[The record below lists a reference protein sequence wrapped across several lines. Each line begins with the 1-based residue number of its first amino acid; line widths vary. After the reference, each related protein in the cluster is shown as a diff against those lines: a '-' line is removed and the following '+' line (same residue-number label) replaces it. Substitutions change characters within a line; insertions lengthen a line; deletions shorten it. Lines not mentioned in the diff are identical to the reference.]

1 MVSSFPHVST
11 CFHHRFFE
19 LGATICDLCHLTKYP
34 AVESAIL
41 LCGPCSPCPVPG
53 ASEILESAAQLRISH
68 KEIPGPHLLSVSILN
83 DRSQENVLA
92 KQNSPSIQTW
102 WTIIYIIYMTRLP
115 FWNTLAIPRLLSPTL
130 PALFR
135 SPNVTSSGVNGGL
148 DGCKWGLCGCSF
160 GRPTSGAWRGELMRI
175 LQMWNDVQ

>member
-1 MVSSFPHVST
+1 MSILYNCEVSLDFSRWFPRFHMFPHVST
-11 CFHHRFFE
+11 TDSSSLVRPFKWP
-19 LGATICDLCHLTKYP
+19 LSTKYP

-83 DRSQENVLA
+83 DRSQENVLR

-102 WTIIYIIYMTRLP
+102 WTIIYIYMTSLP

-130 PALFR
+130 PVCVGSERYRR
-135 SPNVTSSGVNGGL
+135 SRDHCGL
-148 DGCKWGLCGCSF
+148 S
-160 GRPTSGAWRGELMRI
+160 
-175 LQMWNDVQ
+175 

>member
-1 MVSSFPHVST
+1 MFPDG
-11 CFHHRFFE
+11 FHMFPPPILR
-19 LGATICDLCHLTKYP
+19 AWCDHLWPLSTKYP

-83 DRSQENVLA
+83 DRSQENVLR

-102 WTIIYIIYMTRLP
+102 WTIIYIYDKSS
-115 FWNTLAIPRLLSPTL
+115 LLKYPCHPSPTIAYSSSGCRIRKIQKVKGSL
-130 PALFR
+130 RPLLALFR
-135 SPNVTSSGVNGGL
+135 S
-148 DGCKWGLCGCSF
+148 LCPMS
-160 GRPTSGAWRGELMRI
+160 PPLAWTEG
-175 LQMWNDVQ
+175 